1 MSSPLLGT
9 IICIMY
15 LDDAG
20 FEEVKKIQ
28 NRKRIF
34 PKCSLG
40 DIRVRSVVL
49 NYLILMVPRPLSKWR
64 PIHLIYIDQN

>member
-20 FEEVKKIQ
+20 FEEVKKNSKSKTHIP
-28 NRKRIF
+28 RVF
-34 PKCSLG
+34 P
-40 DIRVRSVVL
+40 RRHWSVVL
-49 NYLILMVPRPLSKWR
+49 NYLI
-64 PIHLIYIDQN
+64 